1 MMFPHDITIYHLNII
16 NGQDV
21 YDKTHIQGVYWQ
33 GSVSTSYASKG
44 NDKVNAVT
52 IITSP
57 QNARTYQSAWTVAVG
72 DKIIQGD
79 GQDITSVKELSSYVT
94 VQSVTNNNCG
104 SSVDNVVIAC
114 A

>member
-16 NGQDV
+16 DGQDV

-33 GSVSTSYASKG
+33 GSISTSYASKG
-44 NDKVNAVT
+44 NDKTNAVT

-72 DKIIQGD
+72 DKIIQGN
-79 GQDITSVKELSSYVT
+79 GKS
-94 VQSVTNNNCG
+94 
-104 SSVDNVVIAC
+104 IAC
-114 A
+114 SHKALIEHVK